1 MEEGQEPASLDE
13 MITLFSKIKTLYET
27 VNKLQEVMK
36 QQQQQQQQQD
46 PTDSTINSPATP
58 EPETDRSLTTPSATE
73 MEEEEGDLLA
83 PATTPL

>member
-36 QQQQQQQQQD
+36 QQQQQD